1 MVTMAWPVTLPLA
14 AITLAFPADIAD
26 TIPVELG
33 ASIAGL
39 LEDQLTWLVTSV
51 ELESL

>member
-1 MVTMAWPVTLPLA
+1 MPVTLPLA
-14 AITLAFPADIAD
+14 AITVAFPGNIVD

-33 ASIAGL
+33 ARTVEL
-39 LEDQLTWLVTSV
+39 LDDQLTWLVTSV